1 MFGLIKKFFA
11 AAPHIERLPE
21 DQIPRKYRRCR
32 WQVFEATF
40 MGYIMVYL
48 CRNNLAVVASEVEG
62 ALHYDH
68 SMIGS
73 ILAVTAISYGLA
85 KFLMGSLSDRS
96 NPRKFMAASLFLTA
110 LLNFAF
116 GASASYPVHMALWAL
131 NGLVQG
137 MAGPPASR
145 TICHWFGAH
154 ERGTISS
161 RWNIN
166 HNIGGG
172 LAGLIAASAAT
183 RWGWGSAFIVPGIIC
198 LAGSVYLLWR
208 LRDTPQSEGLP
219 PIEEYHGDY
228 TDDEL
233 THGGDTHEEELATR
247 DLFVNYIFKN
257 KTLWLF
263 AMANFC
269 VYIVRYSMLD
279 WAPLYLSEVKGAN
292 LTDGGWAIMMV
303 EFGGIP
309 STLLMGWLSDKIG
322 GRRGLL
328 AFLCMFPVVLGFM
341 VIIWNPPGHL
351 GVDFAALALIGCF
364 IYPPLAL
371 IGVAAMDSA
380 TKKAAGT
387 AIGFIGLLGYTGRT
401 VQAKGFG
408 WMADHFTE
416 THGAAEAWNFI
427 LWTIVGVTVVG
438 MVILFFTR
446 NIRPR
451 A

>member
-1 MFGLIKKFFA
+1 MFNLIKKFFA
-11 AAPHIERLPE
+11 PAPHIERLPA
-21 DQIPRKYRRCR
+21 DQIPKKYRSCR
-32 WQVFEATF
+32 MQVFEASF
-40 MGYIMVYL
+40 MGYVMVYL
-48 CRNNLAVVASEVEG
+48 CRNNLGAVAKGMSDT
-62 ALHYDH
+62 LSYDH
-68 SMIGS
+68 GMIGN
-73 ILAVTAISYGLA
+73 ILAVTAIAYGLA

-110 LLNFAF
+110 CINFAF
-116 GASASYPVHMALWAL
+116 GSSNNYAMHMLLWTL
-131 NGLVQG
+131 NGFVQG
-137 MAGPPASR
+137 MAGPPCAR
-145 TICHWFGAH
+145 IITHWFGSH

-172 LAGLIAASAAT
+172 LAGLIAANAAAH
-183 RWGWGSAFIVPGIIC
+183 WGWQSAFFVPGVIC
-198 LAGSVYLLWR
+198 LLGSFYLLWR

-219 PIEEYHGDY
+219 PIEEYQNDY

-233 THGGDTHEEELATR
+233 KHGGDTHEAELSTR

-257 KTLWLF
+257 KLLWLF
-263 AMANFC
+263 AAANFF

-292 LTDGGWAIMMV
+292 LADGGWAILVM

-309 STLLMGWLSDKIG
+309 STLLLGWLSDKIG

-328 AFLCMFPVVLGFM
+328 AFLCMFPVMLAFM
-341 VIIWNPPGHL
+341 IIIWNPPGHL
-351 GVDFAALALIGCF
+351 NVDMAALAMIGFF

-371 IGVAAMDSA
+371 IGVSA
-380 TKKAAGT
+380 LDMSSKKAAGT
-387 AIGFIGLLGYTGRT
+387 AAGFVGLWGYVGRT

-408 WMADHFTE
+408 GMMDHFSE
-416 THGAAEAWNFI
+416 THSLIEAWNYV
-427 LWTIVGVTVVG
+427 LWSIVGCAFLG
-438 MVILFFTR
+438 MVLLFFTR
-446 NIRPR
+446 KVRPR

>member
-11 AAPHIERLPE
+11 PAPHIERLPA
-21 DQIPRKYRRCR
+21 DQIPPKYRRCR

-40 MGYIMVYL
+40 LGYIMVYL
-48 CRNNLAVVASEVEG
+48 CRNNLAVVAGEMG
-62 ALHYDH
+62 NTLGYDH
-68 SMIGS
+68 GMIGN
-73 ILAVTAISYGLA
+73 ILAVTAIAYGFA

-110 LLNFAF
+110 CINFAF
-116 GASASYPVHMALWAL
+116 GSSTHYAVHMLLWTL
-131 NGLVQG
+131 NGFVQG
-137 MAGPPASR
+137 MAGPPCAR
-145 TICHWFGAH
+145 TICHWFGSH

-172 LAGLIAASAAT
+172 LAGFIAATAAT
-183 RWGWGSAFIVPGIIC
+183 HFGWSSAFFVPGIIC
-198 LAGSVYLLWR
+198 LLGSAYLLWR
-208 LRDTPQSEGLP
+208 LHDTPQSEGLP
-219 PIEEYHGDY
+219 SIEEYHNDY
-228 TDDEL
+228 TD
-233 THGGDTHEEELATR
+233 EELALGRETHEVELSTR

-257 KTLWLF
+257 KFLWLF
-263 AMANFC
+263 AAANFF
-269 VYIVRYSMLD
+269 VYVVRYSMLD

-292 LTDGGWAIMMV
+292 IADGGWAILVM

-309 STLLMGWLSDKIG
+309 STLFLGWLSDKIG

-328 AFLCMFPVVLGFM
+328 AFLCMIPVMLAFM
-341 VIIWNPPGHL
+341 IIIWNPPGHL
-351 GVDFAALALIGCF
+351 TVDMAALAMIGFF

-371 IGVAAMDSA
+371 IGVSAMDQTS
-380 TKKAAGT
+380 KKAAGT
-387 AIGFIGLLGYTGRT
+387 AVGFVGLWGYIGRT

-408 WMADHFTE
+408 GMMDHFSA
-416 THGAAEAWNFI
+416 THSLAYAWDI
-427 LWTIVGVTVVG
+427 VLWTIVGCTFLG

-446 NIRPR
+446 NIRPK